1 MKDAD
6 RPHGKW
12 IEITK
17 PEFARPENTYK
28 TYYMCSNCKTKL
40 FLVPYFL
47 VFFCPWCGADMHE
60 KGGYKSSLMSRI
72 QPMDYTLGEYEE
84 MTKPLDR
91 EVEQE
96 PCEDAISRQATVEF
110 LEKHAEIYED
120 VRVKMGFKASASLIN
135 NRNNLPPV
143 TPTQNWIPT
152 SERQPEE
159 NGNYLAFYRSSD
171 GTAALKFVMVDHC
184 DAGGGWLHEESGK
197 KSYKKVIAWM
207 PLPEP
212 YKAGSEEV

>member
-1 MKDAD
+1 MTREELKAHCKKEIEMCEFWV
-6 RPHGKW
+6 HGKSEELDNNK
-12 IEITK
+12 IYQEH
-17 PEFARPENTYK
+17 
-28 TYYMCSNCKTKL
+28 KL
-40 FLVPYFL
+40 ILEL
-47 VFFCPWCGADMHE
+47 
-60 KGGYKSSLMSRI
+60 L
-72 QPMDYTLGEYEE
+72 
-84 MTKPLDR
+84 
-91 EVEQE
+91 EQE

-110 LEKHAEIYED
+110 LEKHAETYED

-171 GTAALKFVMVDHC
+171 GTAALEFVMVDHC
-184 DAGGGWLHEESGK
+184 NAGGGWLHEKSGK

-207 PLPEP
+207 PLPKP
-212 YKAGSEEV
+212 YTAESEE